1 MTVVADSGPLIHLA
15 IVGQFLLL
23 KQYFRKLLIIPQV
36 YDEVV
41 TQGKGRPGDPELRQA
56 VRDGWVAVEPMTD
69 PASVQR
75 LTAPNISETDAAV
88 VAHALEKRATLVLG
102 DDPDVRELA
111 EREGLSVMG
120 SVGILTQARLEGARA
135 GRAGRPFSHGQCGHS
150 HPSPSRGTEQLPRL
164 KARGSRSPEGD

>member
-120 SVGILTQARLEGARA
+120 SVGILTQARLEGVIHELKPLLDQLVAEGFHLDPN
-135 GRAGRPFSHGQCGHS
+135 GRVYQDA
-150 HPSPSRGTEQLPRL
+150 L
-164 KARGSRSPEGD
+164 KRVGEIQ